1 MDSIFRACFV
11 YGLLL
16 LIFRISG
23 KRTLAQVTTFD
34 LVLTLIISETIQG
47 ALTDED
53 HSLTNGF
60 LLVVTLVGLNVL
72 IAWVKQKSPRAEHIL
87 EGAPVIVI
95 EKGDLHHD
103 RMDQERVD
111 EADILEEARELQGV
125 SRLDQIEYAVVEKN
139 GQITIVP
146 KQQQAA

>member
-1 MDSIFRACFV
+1 MDSILRACFV

-60 LLVVTLVGLNVL
+60 LLVITLVGLNVL
-72 IAWVKQKSPRAEHIL
+72 LAWVKQKSPRAEQLL
-87 EGAPVIVI
+87 EGAPVILL
-95 EKGDLHHD
+95 ERGHLHHD
-103 RMDQERVD
+103 RMEEERVD

-125 SRLDQIEYAVVEKN
+125 GRLDQIEYAVVEKN
-139 GQITIVP
+139 GQISIVP
-146 KQQQAA
+146 RQKQSG